1 MRQDQDKNE
10 EPIKSA
16 KKKQKTGRAHGA
28 SNFRADGGGGGVVR
42 KMHPP
47 PQHSAGHSAADRA
60 TKSHVLETDVKM

>member
-28 SNFRADGGGGGVVR
+28 SNVGGGGAVR